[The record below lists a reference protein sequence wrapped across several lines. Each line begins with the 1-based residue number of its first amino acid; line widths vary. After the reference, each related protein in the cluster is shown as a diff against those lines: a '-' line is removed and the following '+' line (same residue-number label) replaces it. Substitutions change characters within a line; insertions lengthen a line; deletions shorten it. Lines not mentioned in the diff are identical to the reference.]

1 MHRKTIGTIYNS
13 GETNASYVVKELLKY
28 AEAQGMSV
36 VEKTITNSSEVQQ
49 AAMSL
54 VDKVDAIFI
63 PIDNT
68 VASAMPVVSQ
78 VANQAKIPVYVSAD
92 SLVADGGLATYGIDY
107 TVLGEETAKMAVE
120 IINGKNPGDIPV
132 KTMKDLKIYINKT
145 TAETIGVEIP
155 QDIADQ
161 AEFFSL
167 AAPEK

>member
-1 MHRKTIGTIYNS
+1 
-13 GETNASYVVKELLKY
+13 
-28 AEAQGMSV
+28 
-36 VEKTITNSSEVQQ
+36 
-49 AAMSL
+49 
-54 VDKVDAIFI
+54 
-63 PIDNT
+63 
-68 VASAMPVVSQ
+68 
-78 VANQAKIPVYVSAD
+78 
-92 SLVADGGLATYGIDY
+92 
-107 TVLGEETAKMAVE
+107 MAVE